1 MTVTKRFLS
10 GSAASWARIILNVIT
25 QVALV
30 PIFLSHWSVEEY
42 GCWLVIASVTGLAS
56 LFSIG
61 HQSYLE
67 YEFLRVGDKNPHQL
81 SLLFYSSIP
90 FALLLCLVEVILEAA
105 AIFFG
110 LLDSMFT
117 DSHPLDKHLLNESF
131 WAMIVFSVGWLV
143 NTGIGGLGGRLVSP
157 FGHFPRFAWWNFAS
171 ALSTA
176 TVSAIAVYAGA
187 GVLETA
193 IAVTL
198 TSTIINIPIHMDLW
212 RLFKQHNLIPIK
224 PDLKMG
230 AHLTIKSMALALT
243 NLIENLRQQGI
254 RVFLSS
260 IVGLS
265 QMTVFSTTRTISNV
279 SLQGMATVT
288 NPIMPEFMRY
298 LREHD
303 SARVDSV
310 MSFLLFLNVIVF
322 APILVGLQLIIP
334 DIFLLWTRGKIE
346 FDGFLFGLF
355 SISLMVYAISRPLFA
370 IIQGNNLV
378 KSQLI
383 ISTTVGLIAILGVT
397 AMSSFFGIRGA
408 AAALLFAE
416 IVGCALALIYAVKW
430 LSIKR
435 MQLPYKLFYLAFT
448 SILMATFGIVLIAAM
463 PGKKLMIFCCVFIL
477 CLLVGYVFVRELP
490 KIALDKLEVILL
502 MFIKQKRAL

>member
-1 MTVTKRFLS
+1 MTPTKRFMS
-10 GSAASWARIILNVIT
+10 GSAASWARIILNVAS
-25 QVALV
+25 QFALV

-42 GCWLVIASVTGLAS
+42 GCWLLIASVTGLAS

-90 FALLLCLVEVILEAA
+90 FALLLCLVELILVAS

-110 LLDSMFT
+110 LIDSLFAE
-117 DSHPLDKHLLNESF
+117 SRPLDKHLLNESF

-157 FGHFPRFAWWNFAS
+157 FGHFPRFAWWSFAL

-176 TVSAIAVYAGA
+176 IASALAVYAGF
-187 GVLETA
+187 GLLETA

-198 TSTIINIPIHMDLW
+198 TSTMINIPIHLDLW
-212 RLFKQHNLIPIK
+212 HLFKQYQLTPIK

-230 AHLTIKSMALALT
+230 ANLTIKSMALALT
-243 NLIENLRQQGI
+243 HVIENLRQQGV
-254 RVFLSS
+254 RVFLIT

-265 QMTVFSTTRTISNV
+265 QMTAFSTTRTISNV
-279 SLQGMATVT
+279 SLQGMSTVT
-288 NPIMPEFMRY
+288 NPVMPEFMRY

-303 SARVDSV
+303 GARVDSV
-310 MSFLLFLNVIVF
+310 MGFLLFLTVIVF

-355 SISLMVYAISRPLFA
+355 SISLMVYAIGRPLFA

-383 ISTTVGLIAILGVT
+383 ISTTAGLIAILGVI
-397 AMSSFFGIRGA
+397 AMSSHFGIRGA

-430 LSIKR
+430 LSINR
-435 MQLPYKLFYLAFT
+435 MQLPYRLFYLAFT
-448 SILMATFGIVLIAAM
+448 SILMATFGILLMAAM
-463 PGKKLMIFCCVFIL
+463 PEEKLMIFCCVLIL
-477 CLLVGYVFVRELP
+477 CVLVGYVFVRQLP
-490 KIALDKLEVILL
+490 KIALDKLEAILL
-502 MFIKQKRAL
+502 TLPCQKRAL

>member
-1 MTVTKRFLS
+1 MTATKRFLS
-10 GSAASWARIILNVIT
+10 GSAASWARVILNVGT
-25 QVALV
+25 QFALV

-61 HQSYLE
+61 HQSFLE
-67 YEFLRVGDKNPHQL
+67 YEFLRVGDKNPQQL

-90 FALLLCLVEVILEAA
+90 FALLLCLLELILVAG

-110 LLDSMFT
+110 WLDAMF
-117 DSHPLDKHLLNESF
+117 DSNTPLDQHLLNQSF
-131 WAMIVFSVGWLV
+131 WAMIVFSLGWLV

-157 FGHFPRFAWWNFAS
+157 FGHFPRFAWWSFAL

-176 TVSAIAVYAGA
+176 VASAIAVYVGA
-187 GVLETA
+187 GLLDTA

-212 RLFKQHNLIPIK
+212 RLFKQHHLNPIK

-230 AHLTIKSMALALT
+230 ANLTIKSMALALT
-243 NLIENLRQQGI
+243 NVIENLRQQGI
-254 RVFLSS
+254 RVFLST

-265 QMTVFSTTRTISNV
+265 QMTAFSTTRTISNV
-279 SLQGMATVT
+279 SLQGMSTVT
-288 NPIMPEFMRY
+288 TPAMPEFMRY
-298 LREHD
+298 LREKD
-303 SARVDSV
+303 GARVDSV
-310 MSFLLFLNVIVF
+310 MGFLLFLTVIVF

-355 SISLMVYAISRPLFA
+355 SISLMIYAIGRPLFA

-383 ISTTVGLIAILGVT
+383 ISTTVGLIAIVGVIF
-397 AMSSFFGIRGA
+397 MSTYFGIRGA

-416 IVGCALALIYAVKW
+416 ITGCILALIYALKW
-430 LSIKR
+430 LSIHQ
-435 MQLPYKLFYLAFT
+435 MQLPYKLFYLAGT
-448 SILMATFGIVLIAAM
+448 SILMATFGILLMAAM
-463 PGKKLMIFCCVFIL
+463 PEKKLMIFSCVFIL
-477 CLLVGYVFVRELP
+477 CALLGYVFVRQLP
-490 KIALDKLEVILL
+490 KIALDKLETILL
-502 MFIKQKRAL
+502 MLTRQKRAL